1 MIRSR
6 EKQALSRCRQQMREI
21 QAERHALEANLLSP
35 SPLVEGCLVEVRRVC
50 GKAGCRCASS
60 KRMRHG
66 PYLHLSL
73 LRQGKTRTIHLPK
86 GWEEEV
92 RAGVEAARRYRKAHQ
107 QWRALER
114 RVDALWREVGRCR
127 KHLPY
132 EPKQKGR

>member
-1 MIRSR
+1 MIRFR
-6 EKQALSRCRQQMREI
+6 EHRSLSRCRQEVLEI
-21 QAERHALEANLLSP
+21 QAERQALEASLLSL
-35 SPLVEGCLVEVRRVC
+35 SPLVEGCWVVVRRVC

-86 GWEEEV
+86 RWEDV
-92 RAGVEAARRYRKAHQ
+92 VKAGVEAARRYRKTYQ

-114 RVDALWREVGRCR
+114 RMETLWKQVARYR

-132 EPKQKGR
+132 EPKKKIR

>member
-1 MIRSR
+1 MIRNR
-6 EKQALSRCRQQMREI
+6 EKQALSRHRQQLREI
-21 QAERHALEANLLSP
+21 QAERQALETSLLGRE
-35 SPLVEGCLVEVRRVC
+35 PLVEGCLVEVRRVC
-50 GKAGCRCASS
+50 GKAGCRCADS

-86 GWEEEV
+86 EWEEEV

-107 QWRALER
+107 QWRVLER
-114 RVDALWREVGRCR
+114 RVDALWREVEHCR

-132 EPKQKGR
+132 EPKPKGR